1 MSIDEQ
7 LRGMAET
14 DYGDAYRE
22 HMLTMYRDFVAS
34 ADDVSRRRQ
43 VANSFFLTINTAIV
57 GLAAEESLARAAGG
71 TVMLVVMVAAIVI
84 CLVWWQMIASY
95 RSLNSAK
102 FQVINDWEKALPA
115 RPYTAEWAAKSRA
128 DGAVIKTLT
137 RVEAYVPWVF
147 AVLHV
152 LVMGAAAGVY
162 DLALPAQV
170 ATGMTP

>member
-1 MSIDEQ
+1 MSIHEE
-7 LRGMAET
+7 LEGMAEA

-71 TVMLVVMVAAIVI
+71 KVMLVAMVAAIVI
-84 CLVWWQMIASY
+84 CVVWSQMIASY

-102 FQVINDWEKALPA
+102 FEVINDWERILPA

-128 DGAVIKTLT
+128 DGAVVKTLT
-137 RVEAYVPWVF
+137 RVEAWVPWIF

-152 LVMGAAAGVY
+152 VTMSAAAGFF
-162 DLALPAQV
+162 DLSGPVGAGSA
-170 ATGMTP
+170 G